1 MLIAPD
7 VVFSNAAAAAL
18 HVAVEGGNID
28 MMTRVLELGADVD
41 KPDGVYIMG
50 YEVCYT
56 PLLRA
61 IERDVEERGG
71 EGTKKEQEVGQE
83 YD

>member
-1 MLIAPD
+1 MLIAHD
-7 VVFSNAAAAAL
+7 AVFSNAAAL

-50 YEVCYT
+50 YEVC
-56 PLLRA
+56 
-61 IERDVEERGG
+61 
-71 EGTKKEQEVGQE
+71 
-83 YD
+83 